1 MTDYRF
7 EGLGKE
13 WVTIEAAEL
22 DALRERVREL
32 EQHREELIAL
42 VDSRTQGWREHAEKA
57 EAEAAKW
64 KACALDNRGL
74 LDAVERADKAE
85 ARAHAEFEIAQRE
98 RWFAD
103 DARRERDEARE
114 DIKALVTLLRACGGD
129 RKRLW
134 TDNVRSEWRR
144 IRDRKLLEV
153 SE

>member
-7 EGLGKE
+7 EGWGKE

-22 DALRERVREL
+22 DALRER
-32 EQHREELIAL
+32 
-42 VDSRTQGWREHAEKA
+42 AEKA

-74 LDAVERADKAE
+74 LDAVERAEKAE

-98 RWFAD
+98 RRFAD
-103 DARRERDEARE
+103 DARWERDEARE
-114 DIKALVTLLRACGGD
+114 DTKALATVLYGWARARPVD
-129 RKRLW
+129 SMQPAW
-134 TDNVRSEWRR
+134 QR

-153 SE
+153 GE

>member
-13 WVTIEAAEL
+13 WATIEAAEIA
-22 DALRERVREL
+22 ALRERVREAWQSL
-32 EQHREELIAL
+32 M
-42 VDSRTQGWREHAEKA
+42 
-57 EAEAAKW
+57 
-64 KACALDNRGL
+64 
-74 LDAVERADKAE
+74 ERADKAE